1 MSSYLRQNVIGRV
14 PELPISDEQ
23 YEAVVDARAILTS
36 AFTIEE
42 SYDLLIGNYVEVE
55 QELLAATATNAVRD
69 LNGYHDFFEL
79 RSTINRRVVNLL
91 TATRLYLDQT
101 PQRLSDCATAPEGA
115 RSEFKQRTRDHYD
128 SKFGYRFLEALRNH
142 VQHCGLAVHRLSLNK
157 KWIGEGENREL
168 ELSIQPFT
176 EKCYLITDGGFKQ
189 KVLDEMPEQVV
200 LTLVIR
206 EYLQCIGDLQKL
218 VRSHVTER
226 VREAR
231 QTIEGHLSEYAKE
244 STGSTIGLTA
254 FRIDSQGRK
263 ESVPLL
269 LDWDDVRIKLIARNS
284 GMVSL
289 GRHVVTGRA
298 K

>member
-1 MSSYLRQNVIGRV
+1 MSSYLRQNVIGLAPV
-14 PELPISDEQ
+14 LQISNEQ
-23 YEAVVDARAILTS
+23 YEAIVDARAILTS
-36 AFTIEE
+36 AFAIEE
-42 SYDLLIGNYVEVE
+42 SYDLLIGNFMEVE
-55 QELLAATATNAVRD
+55 QELLPATTINAVRD

-101 PQRLSDCATAPEGA
+101 PQRLSDCATTPDVA
-115 RSEFKQRTRDHYD
+115 RFEFKQRTHYHYD
-128 SKFGYRFLEALRNH
+128 ATFGYRFLETLRNH
-142 VQHCGLAVHRLSLNK
+142 VQHCGLAVHRLSLINK
-157 KWIGEGENREL
+157 WTGEGEDRVFER
-168 ELSIQPFT
+168 SIQPYA
-176 EKCYLITDGGFKQ
+176 EKCYLVMDGGFKQ
-189 KVLDEMPEQVV
+189 NVLDEMSEQVD

-206 EYLQCIGDLQKL
+206 EYLECIGDIHKL

-226 VREAR
+226 VRDAR
-231 QTIEGHLSEYAKE
+231 QTIEGHLSEYSKE
-244 STGSTIGLTA
+244 SNASIIGLTA
-254 FRIDSQGRK
+254 FRTDSQGRK

-284 GMVSL
+284 CMVAL